1 MKFPGSIHSKL
12 PKVGTTIFTVMS
24 GLARETGAVNLS
36 QGFPDFNIPER
47 LVELTHSYM
56 KKGFN
61 QYSPM
66 PGVPALREQLARKVN
81 ELYSADYDPDTEITV
96 TAGATQAIYT
106 AISAF
111 VGERDEVIIFEPAYD
126 CYVPAIEV
134 HGGVPVYIQMNL
146 AGELIDSA

>member
-12 PKVGTTIFTVMS
+12 PKVGTTIFSVMS

-36 QGFPDFNIPER
+36 QGFPDFSIPER

-61 QYSPM
+61 QYCSMQGALP
-66 PGVPALREQLARKVN
+66 LREALAKKVE
-81 ELYSADYDPDTEITV
+81 ELYTAQYNPDTEVTV

-111 VGERDEVIIFEPAYD
+111 VSEGDEV
-126 CYVPAIEV
+126 V
-134 HGGVPVYIQMNL
+134 
-146 AGELIDSA
+146 